1 MKINSRILSIPP
13 FISTAWENVISLQVE
28 DGTGKL
34 IVFLKNGGIVS
45 IPALPAEI
53 IKSTFNAHADYIE
66 SLSNPAQPL
75 KSGTGLSF
83 NMMPNGMAQ
92 EMLGP
97 VMQHDPSQKESPD
110 LPSEVIN
117 KVASVAKALAVDVA
131 SFAIPNDEPHCNC
144 PYCQIA
150 RAIQGKSN
158 PNKIPDV
165 DNTLKETEFLEG
177 KLEFR
182 EWDIKQVGKKLY
194 DVTNSSDADEHF
206 QVFLGKPIGCT
217 CGKPN
222 CEHIKAVLK
231 S

>member
-1 MKINSRILSIPP
+1 MKINSRMLSIPP

-45 IPALPAEI
+45 IPSLPAEV

-66 SLSNPAQPL
+66 SQSNQAQPM
-75 KSGTGLSF
+75 KGGPGLSF
-83 NMMPNGMAQ
+83 SMMPNGMAQ

-97 VMQHDPSQKESPD
+97 VMQHDPNQKESPD

-117 KVASVAKALAVDVA
+117 KVASVAKALALDV
-131 SFAIPNDEPHCNC
+131 STFAIPNDEPHCNC

-194 DVTNSSDADEHF
+194 DVTNSTNADEYY

-217 CGKPN
+217 CGKLN
-222 CEHIKAVLK
+222 CQHVKAVLK